1 MKELIIPEAA
11 QRDEDSIEMIR
22 VWIAERGLHASL
34 NVGLYGDRPGF
45 REEHAWG
52 RILADVAQHVAD
64 ALVVDGGMDR
74 GAAINAIKDAFDEE
88 LRAPSSGRSGGFV
101 VRH

>member
-34 NVGLYGDRPGF
+34 NVGLYGDRPAF
-45 REEHAWG
+45 ERSMQWG
-52 RILADVAQHVAD
+52 RIPQTS
-64 ALVVDGGMDR
+64 
-74 GAAINAIKDAFDEE
+74 
-88 LRAPSSGRSGGFV
+88 PSMSQMLWS
-101 VRH
+101 